1 MFLKGRC
8 NEHSVNLLD
17 GVSAQ
22 ILLIVYFCMP
32 QLYHTVTHVLPV
44 SHSHIILKNPQFLA
58 RKLKII
64 E

>member
-44 SHSHIILKNPQFLA
+44 SHSHIMRPGLKNPQFL
-58 RKLKII
+58 KII